1 MDITHYRGESYLSL
15 INCRPS
21 RFALWRQL
29 PHLQGS
35 IAVIRQLQS
44 IFCEKRAPE
53 EILTDNDTAFRSEE
67 TRKFFESLGA
77 RLKFRAAY
85 CPSGNGIIERNHR
98 TVKRVAKRS
107 NISISIIYWYNVSI
121 DKEGASLMS
130 KIHTYANNSASCGEN
145 METTPA
151 SEDTNH
157 LETGDGVRETKV
169 PLRRINRERRIS
181 LRYSKGCC
189 S

>member
-21 RFALWRQL
+21 RFALWSQL

-44 IFCEKRAPE
+44 IFCEKGAPE

-67 TRKFFESLGA
+67 TRKFFESWGA

-107 NISISIIYWYNVSI
+107 NISISRVIYWYNVSI
-121 DKEGASLMS
+121 NKEGASLMS
-130 KIHTYANNSASCGEN
+130 KLHTYAERVKGLDEKAELSMNVPKTHELVRVCG
-145 METTPA
+145 
-151 SEDTNH
+151 
-157 LETGDGVRETKV
+157 
-169 PLRRINRERRIS
+169 
-181 LRYSKGCC
+181 
-189 S
+189 